1 MNEWVTV
8 AVLGRP
14 RGNRGELTAVS
25 LSDHPERFERL
36 TKVSL
41 FGGSGR
47 SGADPWSA
55 QIEEAWFHQGTLIF
69 KFSGIDSISEAELLT
84 GAEVRIPYA
93 KRLPLEPGEF
103 YHSDLIGCDV
113 RDRHSNCLIGT
124 VTGFEDGGS
133 SGLLQIG
140 PSVLIPFSRDIC
152 VSIAPE
158 RREILVDLPEGLLE
172 INQ

>member
-1 MNEWVTV
+1 VNEWVTV
-8 AVLGRP
+8 AVLGKS
-14 RGNRGELTAVS
+14 RGNRGELTAIS
-25 LSDHPERFERL
+25 LSDHPERFDHL
-36 TKVSL
+36 KQVHL
-41 FGGSGR
+41 FQNSR
-47 SGADPWSA
+47 GADPWSA

-69 KFSGIDSISEAELLT
+69 KFLGIDSISEAELLT
-84 GAEVRIPYA
+84 GAEVRIPYSE
-93 KRLPLEPGEF
+93 RLPLEPGEF

-113 RDRHSNCLIGT
+113 RDRHSNRLIGT

-140 PSVLIPFSRDIC
+140 PSILIPFSRDIC